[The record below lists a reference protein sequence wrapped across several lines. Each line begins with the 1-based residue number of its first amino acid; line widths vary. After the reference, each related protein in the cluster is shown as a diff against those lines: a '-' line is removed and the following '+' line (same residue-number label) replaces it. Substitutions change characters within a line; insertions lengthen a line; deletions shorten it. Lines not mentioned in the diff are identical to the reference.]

1 MFYLFHGDDKHSQK
15 ERLEATLAKLG
26 DPAMLDLN
34 TTRFEG
40 KMEFS
45 ALRQAC
51 DAVPFLAKRRVVI
64 VEGLLGAKPGREFL
78 DKLYDYLPTMPD
90 TARLFFLEPRN
101 LPANNK
107 LLKLAKSADN
117 GYEKVFA
124 RPEGNALNKWIHNRA
139 QQHQATFTP
148 QAVNMLAVN
157 VGNNLAI
164 LDKEIEKLALYKGS
178 VDAVTSDDVALL
190 CPYAAEASIFELVDA
205 VGNRNTRQAA
215 ILLQQKLTDGTDPF
229 YLFAMIVR
237 QFRLLIQVKEVAESG
252 AKPPAVAKAVKI
264 HSFVAGKLYRQ
275 CQQFSL
281 PQLEQIYAHLLEM
294 DVGVKTGRVDMTT
307 SLNLLVSALTRT

>member
-15 ERLEATLAKLG
+15 ERLESMLAKLG
-26 DPAMLDLN
+26 DPAMLSLN
-34 TTRFEG
+34 TTRFAG
-40 KMEFS
+40 KMAFG

-64 VEGLLGAKPGREFL
+64 AEGLLGAKPGRDFL
-78 DKLYDYLPTMPD
+78 DKLYAYLPTMPD
-90 TARLFFLEPRN
+90 SARLFFLEPRK
-101 LPANNK
+101 LPANHK

-117 GYEKVFA
+117 GYERAFT
-124 RPEGNALNKWIHNRA
+124 RPEGNALNKWIRQRA
-139 QQHQATFTP
+139 QQHQASLTP
-148 QAVNMLAVN
+148 QATNMLAIN

-178 VDAVTSDDVALL
+178 ETAITSDDVALL
-190 CPYAAEASIFELVDA
+190 CPYAAEANIFELVDA

-215 ILLQQKLTDGTDPF
+215 LLLQQKLSDGTDPF

-237 QFRLLIQVKEVAESG
+237 QFRLLIQVKDEADRG
-252 AKPPAVAKAVKI
+252 AKPPAISKAVKI

-281 PQLEQIYAHLLEM
+281 PQLEQIYGHLLEM
-294 DVGVKTGRVDMTT
+294 DVGVKTGRVDMVT
-307 SLNLLVSALTRT
+307 SLNLLVAALTSS